1 MNIIIFINRKNILIF
16 LLLLLLY
23 IFNINCRKIDNSLDY
38 NLSLFQPILS
48 NPEMKPLISSCHI
61 VFNYPKWYKNLR
73 RSIIKNRYNIF
84 ICQLRIN

>member
-16 LLLLLLY
+16 LLLLLLFF

-61 VFNYPKWYKNLR
+61 VFNYPKWYKN
-73 RSIIKNRYNIF
+73 SILYNLYI
-84 ICQLRIN
+84 